1 MFLWL
6 EEAGMAGQQ
15 MDKFVIC
22 LAEAVNEMEED
33 GVEIDENFGTMLCET
48 LVCSP
53 RFSWLSGNVW
63 ADVDATVKN

>member
-1 MFLWL
+1 
-6 EEAGMAGQQ
+6 MAGQQ

-33 GVEIDENFGTMLCET
+33 GVEIDDFGTMLCET

-53 RFSWLSGNVW
+53 RFSWLSGNIW
-63 ADVDATVKN
+63 ADVDPRVQN